1 MKVVINGCFGGFSLS
16 HKAFLELREMGN
28 KHALEEPD
36 TGGFYKDGSG
46 PRGDAFDSFCRDIPR
61 DDPQLVEIVMKL
73 GKEASGSCAQLEVV
87 EIPDG
92 IEWEVEEYDGSEHI
106 AEKHRTW
113 R

>member
-1 MKVVINGCFGGFSLS
+1 MKVVINECFGGFSLS

-36 TGGFYKDGSG
+36 TGELYKDGSG
-46 PRGDAFDSFCRDIPR
+46 PRDGMFDCFCRYIPR
-61 DDPQLVEIVMKL
+61 DDPQLVEIVTKL
-73 GKEASGSCAQLEVV
+73 GKEANGACAKLQIV

-92 IEWEVEEYDGSEHI
+92 IEWQVEEYDGSEHI

-113 R
+113 P